1 MNDIKFGEPDS
12 VDYQQARDAA
22 AYCRELA
29 GSFLLLYG
37 KAAGD
42 KVIAD
47 YKKKVQEMME

>member
-1 MNDIKFGEPDS
+1 MNDIDFGNPDS

-29 GSFLLLYG
+29 GCFLMLYG
-37 KAAGD
+37 KDAAD

-47 YKKKVQEMME
+47 YRKRIQELKK